1 MEGLLSRIFVI
12 LSNLE
17 SPETR
22 GDHASNQGNIMS
34 GNSLD
39 NASFLLEG
47 NSMFRW
53 GRLCSLIS
61 GSSGVLLQSNSM
73 PGSGAARACV
83 RACC

>member
-1 MEGLLSRIFVI
+1 MHSLQAGHGGLPLDAEEWVEGLLSRIFVI

-22 GDHASNQGNIMS
+22 GDHASNQGNLMS

-47 NSMFRW
+47 NSMFR
-53 GRLCSLIS
+53 
-61 GSSGVLLQSNSM
+61 
-73 PGSGAARACV
+73 
-83 RACC
+83 